1 MSAGWWLDC
10 GVMVIILMEWFLAEL
25 WRALIQHQFC
35 G

>member
-1 MSAGWWLDC
+1 MSVGWKLDC

-25 WRALIQHQFC
+25 WRTLIQHQLF